1 MMIFLVI
8 ATLAVFCEA
17 GCGPNGCCYCDSLT
31 GQLVNTTTGPY
42 KINCNSGSDCVCAV
56 RATDSG
62 EIRYY
67 GSCLSEDDEGEPD
80 QDESETEDQDES
92 ETEDQDEPETED
104 QDEPDDHDESEI
116 EDQGGLKKR
125 SNCYT
130 DQQCSTSY
138 VGGIPKQECKLVQ
151 VCGRKKRS
159 NCYTDQQ
166 CYISFVGGSPRQEC
180 RFVEECY

>member
-8 ATLAVFCEA
+8 ATMAVFCEA

-42 KINCNSGSDCVCAV
+42 KINCNSGSDCDCAV

-67 GSCLSEDDEGEPD
+67 GSCLSEDDEDEPD
-80 QDESETEDQDES
+80 QDETEDQDES
-92 ETEDQDEPETED
+92 ETED

-116 EDQGGLKKR
+116 EDQGGRRKR

-130 DQQCSTSY
+130 DQ
-138 VGGIPKQECKLVQ
+138 
-151 VCGRKKRS
+151 
-159 NCYTDQQ
+159 
-166 CYISFVGGSPRQEC
+166 
-180 RFVEECY
+180 